1 LHHVAI
7 DLHDQYSQICVM
19 NQAREVLAEAKVP
32 TTEGTLRDFFH
43 RREKARVVFEAG
55 PHALWVSELLSA
67 LGHEPVVCH
76 PRRVRLIAESR
87 NKNDRVD
94 AELLA
99 RLSLS
104 DLELIKPIHQ
114 RSRTTLEQRSVIRA
128 RAALVETQK
137 QLRTMVRGLVKPFG
151 VRLPAAKKRA
161 LTALAHAELPAQVA
175 VSVDALLKTLA
186 TMAEQIGGLDA
197 RVEQLM
203 TDHPAVARLQT
214 IPGVGPLVAAAYI
227 LAIEDPTRFAPS
239 DIGPYLG
246 LTPSN
251 RSSAGK
257 KLHPKDRGRP
267 GDPYVR
273 SLLVQ
278 SAWTLMNS
286 RSESDL
292 ARWGRDRI
300 DRIGPKKAAIAVA
313 RKLATL
319 MHHLWLHNQDFCPH
333 PKPNRQIVTA

>member
-1 LHHVAI
+1 
-7 DLHDQYSQICVM
+7 M

-32 TTEGTLRDFFH
+32 TKEGALRDFFH

-104 DLELIKPIHQ
+104 DLELIRPIQQ
-114 RSRTTLEQRSVIRA
+114 RSRSTLEQRSVVRSRA
-128 RAALVETQK
+128 VLVETQK
-137 QLRTMVRGLVKPFG
+137 RLRTMLRGLIKPFG
-151 VRLPAAKKRA
+151 VQLPAGKKRA
-161 LTALAHAELPAQVA
+161 LTQAASAELPELARQ
-175 VSVDALLKTLA
+175 SVDAILNILHSIA
-186 TMAEQIGGLDA
+186 NQIGVLNDA
-197 RVEQLM
+197 IEQL
-203 TDHPAVARLQT
+203 TRDHPTVRRLQT
-214 IPGVGPLVAAAYI
+214 IPGVGSLVALSYI
-227 LAIEDPTRFAPS
+227 HAIEDPARFGAS
-239 DIGPYLG
+239 DVGPYLG

-257 KLHPKDRGRP
+257 KLGPKDRGRP

-278 SAWTLMNS
+278 AAWTLMNS
-286 RSESDL
+286 RSQSDL

-300 DRIGPKKAAIAVA
+300 DHIGPKKAAIAVA

-333 PKPNRQIVTA
+333 PKPYRK

>member
-1 LHHVAI
+1 MQHVAI
-7 DLHDQYSQICVM
+7 DLHDQHSQICVM
-19 NQAREVLAEAKVP
+19 NQAREVLTEAKVP
-32 TTEGTLRDFFH
+32 TTEAALRDFFG
-43 RREKARVVFEAG
+43 RRARARVVFEAG
-55 PHALWVSELLSA
+55 PHALWVGELLSA

-114 RSRTTLEQRSVIRA
+114 RSRSTLEQRSVIRA

-137 QLRTMVRGLVKPFG
+137 QLRTMLRGLVKPFG
-151 VRLPAAKKRA
+151 VRLPSGKKRA
-161 LTALAHAELPAQVA
+161 LTVLAHSELPGQVA
-175 VSVDALLKTLA
+175 ESVNAILKTLT
-186 TMAEQIGGLDA
+186 TMAEQIALLDTQ
-197 RVEQLM
+197 VEQLVA
-203 TDHPAVARLQT
+203 DHPAAVRLQT

-227 LAIEDPTRFAPS
+227 QAIEDPARFRAA

-292 ARWGRDRI
+292 ARWGRNRI
-300 DRIGPKKAAIAVA
+300 EHIGSKKVAIAVA

-319 MHHLWLHNQDFCPH
+319 MHHLWLHNQDFRPH